1 MSNGFLGQDWSWANL
16 KGKGQ
21 GILSDPQQLTTN
33 PWFNMGMGVLSAN
46 QQPGGGDPFGA
57 AMGALQTTKER
68 KQADEDRRRIEELRA
83 QIAALIRQQMLGRQT
98 QVDPRTGAMSTPLP
112 QAQQPPRS
120 IMDLRRGGGGLLD

>member
-21 GILSDPQQLTTN
+21 GILNDPSSLTTN

-46 QQPGGGDPFGA
+46 QSGGDPWS
-57 AMGALQTTKER
+57 AMAGALQTTKQR
-68 KQADEDRRRIEELRA
+68 KQEDEDRKRIEELRA

-98 QVDPRTGAMSTPLP
+98 QVDPQTGAMSTPLP

-120 IMDLRRGGGGLLD
+120 IMDLYRGGGGLLE